1 MTELSEIEFLVCV
14 GTVHGSYPYSYSALR
29 RITFVMT
36 RLVTGKQLSESALG
50 DLEE

>member
-14 GTVHGSYPYSYSALR
+14 GTVHRSYPYSYSAFR
-29 RITFVMT
+29 RTTFVMT
-36 RLVTGKQLSESALG
+36 TLVTGKQLSESALG